1 SSRALQSRHLRVT
14 HQLESRMREIRT
26 SGSEGG
32 VGSIP
37 HPYLYPS
44 PLTAD
49 TLTPS
54 PFPAALNPC
63 STAGTA

>member
-1 SSRALQSRHLRVT
+1 ALQSRHLRVT

-37 HPYLYPS
+37 HSYLYKRFAIPSPFHQVSPSHLLPLS
-44 PLTAD
+44 PLTQE
-49 TLTPS
+49 T
-54 PFPAALNPC
+54 N
-63 STAGTA
+63 